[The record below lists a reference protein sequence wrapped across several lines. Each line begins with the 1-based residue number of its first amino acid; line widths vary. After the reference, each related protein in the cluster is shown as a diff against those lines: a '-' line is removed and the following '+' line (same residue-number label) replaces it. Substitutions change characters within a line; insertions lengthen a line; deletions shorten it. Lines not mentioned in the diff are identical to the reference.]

1 MTIVSG
7 GNLSKY
13 YGADLIF
20 SGVNFTIN
28 RGDKVALVG
37 INGAGKTTLLK
48 MLAGVEEPS
57 SGGLSLA
64 RGTRVSYL
72 AQEAQFSGE
81 RTLLEEAQQAF
92 AHLHEM
98 EAEIRKLETLI
109 ADTEH
114 PEWEAR
120 MERYGDLQ
128 ARFEHGGG
136 YDTERMIERT
146 LDGLSFTKDQF
157 HQRIGEFSG
166 GQKTR
171 AALAITLLEDPDL
184 LLLDEP
190 TNHLDLHALQ
200 WLEEFL
206 RTWPGTLV
214 VISHDRYF
222 LDKVSTRTFEMAW
235 GKLTDWP
242 GNYSKY
248 LELKAERDERMQKV
262 YEAQQE
268 HIAKEEEFIRR
279 HMAGQRTKEAQG
291 RLKRLNRFKYGWDS
305 IRGHVAGA
313 IEAPKDQ
320 KQLKLNLAS
329 QRRSGLVVLTLS
341 DGYTAGYKTPQG
353 DKALVR
359 TPALELQRESF
370 VALMGAN
377 GSGKTTLLRTIVGEL
392 PPLAGRA
399 TLGVGVSV
407 GYYSQIHE
415 ELNFEKTVLEEVH
428 RVKPLEKT
436 EQIRTLLGRF
446 LFSNDDVHKR
456 VGDLSGGERSRVALA
471 QLTLKA
477 PNLLI
482 LDEPTNHLDIASREA
497 LESVLQ
503 DFPGTV
509 LFVSHDRYFIDALAD
524 TIWMVE
530 NGTVTRFEGDYT
542 MYADY
547 IAQQEQQARN
557 AQRAKAAPVD
567 PKADSG
573 PQPVQPSPSKTN
585 GSAAPAVAKANGNGA
600 AQSADAALSGKDHRD
615 KQRQYRDKQKQ
626 INAVERHVAEL
637 ERKLHTTQ
645 AALEAA
651 AKQSK
656 VDEINRLG
664 AEYVAIE
671 QQLQE
676 QYDLWAELAE
686 QA

>member
-1 MTIVSG
+1 MEPDMAVVSG

-13 YGADLIF
+13 YGADQIF
-20 SGVNFTIN
+20 SGVNFTVN
-28 RGDKVALVG
+28 RGDKIALVG
-37 INGAGKTTLLK
+37 TNGAGKSTLLK
-48 MLAGVEEPS
+48 IIAGIEEATEGS
-57 SGGLSLA
+57 LSLT

-92 AHLHEM
+92 AHLHAM
-98 EAEIRKLETLI
+98 EAEIRQLETLI

-120 MERYGDLQ
+120 MERYGDLM

-146 LDGLSFTKDQF
+146 LEGLSFSKAQY
-157 HQRIGEFSG
+157 HQRVGEFSG

-222 LDKVSTRTFEMAW
+222 LDKVTTRTFEMAW
-235 GKLTDWP
+235 RKLTDWP

-248 LELKAERDERMQKV
+248 LQLKAERDERLQKE
-262 YEAQQE
+262 YEAQQAF
-268 HIAKEEEFIRR
+268 IAKEEEFIRR
-279 HMAGQRTKEAQG
+279 HIAGQRTKEAQG
-291 RLKRLNRFKYGWDS
+291 RRKRLDRLKQGYQGLNGQWIDNRID
-305 IRGHVAGA
+305 
-313 IEAPKDQ
+313 APKNQ
-320 KQLKLNLAS
+320 KQVKLALNTEL
-329 QRRSGLVVLTLS
+329 RSGYIVLTTS
-341 DGYTAGYKTPQG
+341 DGLTVGYKTPQG
-353 DKALVR
+353 DKPLVR
-359 TPALELQRESF
+359 TPVLELHRGHC

-392 PPLAGRA
+392 PQLSGRVNF
-399 TLGVGVSV
+399 GVGVSV
-407 GYYSQIHE
+407 GYYAQTHD
-415 ELNFEKTVLEEVH
+415 ELNLDNTVLEEVH

-436 EQIRTLLGRF
+436 ERIRTLLGRF
-446 LFSNDDVHKR
+446 LFSNDDVFKR

-471 QLTLKA
+471 QLTLKE

-497 LESVLQ
+497 LESVLLE
-503 DFPGTV
+503 FPGTI

-530 NGTVTRFEGDYT
+530 NGTVTTFEGDYT
-542 MYADY
+542 EYAAY
-547 IAQQEQQARN
+547 ITQQELERK
-557 AQRAKAAPVD
+557 KALD
-567 PKADSG
+567 PKADAT
-573 PQPVQPSPSKTN
+573 PAK
-585 GSAAPAVAKANGNGA
+585 APASPNATPDRQNGNG
-600 AQSADAALSGKDHRD
+600 QSSGGLSGREHREIERQ
-615 KQRQYRDKQKQ
+615 QRERQKR
-626 INAVERHVAEL
+626 INSVERQVADLERRL
-637 ERKLHTTQ
+637 HLLQAAIETASTERKLDDI
-645 AALEAA
+645 A
-651 AKQSK
+651 
-656 VDEINRLG
+656 RLG
-664 AEYVAIE
+664 EEYVALE
-671 QQLQE
+671 QELQA
-676 QYDLWAELAE
+676 QYDLWAELAG
-686 QA
+686 

>member
-1 MTIVSG
+1 MTIASG
-7 GNLSKY
+7 GSLSKY
-13 YGADLIF
+13 YGAELIF

-28 RGDKVALVG
+28 RGDKIALVG
-37 INGAGKTTLLK
+37 VNGAGKTTLLK
-48 MLAGVEEPS
+48 MLANIEEPS
-57 SGGLSLA
+57 SGSFSLA
-64 RGTRVSYL
+64 RGTQVSYL

-81 RTLLEEAQQAF
+81 RTLWEECRQAF
-92 AHLHEM
+92 AHLHAM
-98 EAEIRKLETLI
+98 ADEISRLETLI

-120 MERYGDLQ
+120 MDRLGDLQ

-136 YDTERMIERT
+136 YDTDRMIERT
-146 LDGLSFTKDQF
+146 LEGLSFSKAQYDQPL
-157 HQRIGEFSG
+157 REFSG

-222 LDKVSTRTFEMAW
+222 LDKVTTRTFEMAF

-248 LELKAERDERMQKV
+248 VEMKAERDERQQKV
-262 YEAQQE
+262 YESQQAF
-268 HIAKEEEFIRR
+268 IAKEEDFIRR

-305 IRGHVAGA
+305 IRGFEKASV
-313 IEAPKDQ
+313 EAVQQQ
-320 KQLKLNLAS
+320 KHMKLALNTN
-329 QRRSGLVVLTLS
+329 RRSGLVVLSLGDGFS
-341 DGYTAGYKTPQG
+341 AGYTTPHG
-353 DKALVR
+353 NKILVR
-359 TPALELQRESF
+359 TPTLELQRESF

-392 PPLAGRA
+392 PALAGRA
-399 TLGVGVSV
+399 AFGVGVSV
-407 GYYSQIHE
+407 GYYSQVHE
-415 ELNFEKTVLEEVH
+415 ELNFENTVLEEVH
-428 RVKPLEKT
+428 RIKPLEKT
-436 EQIRTLLGRF
+436 EVIRTLLGRF
-446 LFSNDDVHKR
+446 LFTGEDIFKR

-497 LESVLQ
+497 LEGVLQ
-503 DFPGTV
+503 EFPGTC

-530 NGTVTRFEGDYT
+530 DGTVHTFEGDYT
-542 MYADY
+542 MYAAQV
-547 IAQQEQQARN
+547 AQQELAR
-557 AQRAKAAPVD
+557 RKAID
-567 PKADSG
+567 PKADAV
-573 PQPVQPSPSKTN
+573 P
-585 GSAAPAVAKANGNGA
+585 AAAKPAQNGA
-600 AQSADAALSGKDHRD
+600 SAGAFDTAGEAANKGLSGREHREQERQ
-615 KQRQYRDKQKQ
+615 QREKQKRL
-626 INAVERHVAEL
+626 NLVERQVAEF
-637 ERKLHTTQ
+637 ERRLHVTQ
-645 AALEAA
+645 AALEKATEQRNVA
-651 AKQSK
+651 
-656 VDEINRLG
+656 EIRRLG
-664 AEYVAIE
+664 EEYVTLE
-671 QQLQE
+671 QALQA
-676 QYDLWAELAE
+676 QYDLWAELAS
-686 QA
+686 